1 MYFVNIM
8 SANYENQTE
17 TDINDVFDDIVF
29 IEEKLTEKGYTEG
42 FKDGQA
48 SGNSEGFHLGYHRGS
63 ELGAELGYYY
73 GITTS
78 YLLRVEEDSKVAGIL
93 VNLKQSLEEFPQ
105 TNDENCDVFELANAI
120 RAQFRKACSLLKI
133 NGKYPEADDLNF

>member
-1 MYFVNIM
+1 M
-8 SANYENQTE
+8 SANHENQIE
-17 TDINDVFDDIVF
+17 PDINDVFDNIVF
-29 IEEKLTEKGYTEG
+29 IEEKLTEQGYSDG

-48 SGNSEGFHLGYHRGS
+48 SGNSDGFHLGYHRGS

-73 GITTS
+73 GITTC
-78 YLLRVEEDSKVAGIL
+78 YLQNKVEKGSKVAGVL

-105 TNDENCDVFELANAI
+105 TNDENCDIFELANAI

>member
-1 MYFVNIM
+1 M
-8 SANYENQTE
+8 SANHENQIE
-17 TDINDVFDDIVF
+17 PDINDVFDNIVL
-29 IEEKLTEKGYTEG
+29 IEEKLTEQGYSDG

-48 SGNSEGFHLGYHRGS
+48 SGNSDGFHLGYHRGS

-73 GITTS
+73 GITTF
-78 YLLRVEEDSKVAGIL
+78 YLQNKAEKGSKVAGVL
-93 VNLKQSLEEFPQ
+93 VNLKQSLEEFPR
-105 TNDENCDVFELANAI
+105 TNDEDCDIFELANAI